1 MCRGVTNQLGHEH
14 AIQRYPQACSLYAR
28 QRTHKLFKQKN
39 IPGVILS
46 IKSIEQCDTLGHL
59 CIDVTPWVL
68 ERPRNR
74 DCKLWTFG
82 DREGRKVEGKRNRLD
97 V

>member
-1 MCRGVTNQLGHEH
+1 MSMQSKVIPRHAHYMLVRGL
-14 AIQRYPQACSLYAR
+14 
-28 QRTHKLFKQKN
+28 KLFKQKN

-59 CIDVTPWVL
+59 CIDVKPRVL

-82 DREGRKVEGKRNRLD
+82 DREGRKEEGKRNRLD